1 MISKQDRRSYD
12 AKARALVEQMTLDEK
27 IHLMSGNISM
37 LWLGAQIALQNGYNH
52 IPYPAGGCQRLG
64 VPALRFCDGPRGV
77 VPKRNTCFPVA
88 MARGASFDI
97 QLEQKVGDIIGK
109 EVRAAGGNFFGGVCV
124 NLPYNPGWGR
134 SQEVYG
140 EDSIHMGKMAS
151 ALVKGVQHHN
161 VIACVKHYAFN
172 SMENARFKVSVT
184 ADKRT
189 EREVYLRHFKKV
201 IDAGAASVM
210 SAHNKYHGEHCGHNH
225 YLLNQV
231 LKEEWEFDGFVISDF
246 LYGIRDTVGG
256 INGGC
261 DVEMCVSNYYAPGKV
276 KKAIREG
283 KIQVQTID
291 EAARRIV
298 RTLIAFAGAKD
309 PQAYPESLSGSEDH
323 LAFAQEVAEKS
334 AVLIKNENN
343 LLPLAEQQVR
353 NLVLVGDLAKTQN
366 TGDHGSSYLKRTKA
380 DTLVGVMD
388 NRLGKDRVRFISSRD
403 SLDPQKA
410 AGVREALAKADA
422 VIFVVGMRHSDEG
435 EYVLPQVKIGG
446 DRATLGIHTN
456 EAEMLKALGSIN
468 KHTVVVLVG
477 GSVILLDPW
486 IEKIPAVLMTFYP
499 GVRGAAAT
507 ANLLFGQANPSGK
520 LPFAIAKREEDYPTV
535 DWQADEQRYAYD
547 HGYTK
552 LDKEGIT
559 PRVPFGFGLSYT
571 RFDMRDARVKAVAKD
586 QVTFSVTVE
595 NCGSSYGGEV
605 AQVYVSWLGSAVDRP
620 VKQLLDFSKV
630 YLNPGEQAELELTVL
645 KEDLAYYDEAKKCF
659 VEEDITYQAFISNS
673 SNVSHIAPISFR
685 FLLS

>member
-261 DVEMCVSNYYAPGKV
+261 DVEMCVSNYYAPG
-276 KKAIREG
+276 EN
-283 KIQVQTID
+283 
-291 EAARRIV
+291 RI
-298 RTLIAFAGAKD
+298 LDQSACAGS
-309 PQAYPESLSGSEDH
+309 P
-323 LAFAQEVAEKS
+323 
-334 AVLIKNENN
+334 
-343 LLPLAEQQVR
+343 
-353 NLVLVGDLAKTQN
+353 
-366 TGDHGSSYLKRTKA
+366 
-380 DTLVGVMD
+380 
-388 NRLGKDRVRFISSRD
+388 
-403 SLDPQKA
+403 
-410 AGVREALAKADA
+410 
-422 VIFVVGMRHSDEG
+422 
-435 EYVLPQVKIGG
+435 GG
-446 DRATLGIHTN
+446 T
-456 EAEMLKALGSIN
+456 MK
-468 KHTVVVLVG
+468 
-477 GSVILLDPW
+477 
-486 IEKIPAVLMTFYP
+486 
-499 GVRGAAAT
+499 
-507 ANLLFGQANPSGK
+507 
-520 LPFAIAKREEDYPTV
+520 
-535 DWQADEQRYAYD
+535 
-547 HGYTK
+547 
-552 LDKEGIT
+552 
-559 PRVPFGFGLSYT
+559 
-571 RFDMRDARVKAVAKD
+571 
-586 QVTFSVTVE
+586 
-595 NCGSSYGGEV
+595 
-605 AQVYVSWLGSAVDRP
+605 
-620 VKQLLDFSKV
+620 
-630 YLNPGEQAELELTVL
+630 
-645 KEDLAYYDEAKKCF
+645 
-659 VEEDITYQAFISNS
+659 
-673 SNVSHIAPISFR
+673 
-685 FLLS
+685 